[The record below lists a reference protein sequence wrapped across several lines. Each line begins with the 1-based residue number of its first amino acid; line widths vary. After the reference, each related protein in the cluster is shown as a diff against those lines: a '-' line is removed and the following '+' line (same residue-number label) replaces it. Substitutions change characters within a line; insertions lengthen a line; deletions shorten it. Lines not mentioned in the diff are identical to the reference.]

1 MTTELTEINNEV
13 TTALSDKEVVATL
26 VKTTFKGL
34 TEPVMKQAIIEGMM
48 RGFEFKDFL
57 EKNVYAIPFSGGYS
71 LVTSIDYAR
80 KIGMR
85 SGVIGKSAPIFE
97 ESDLKG
103 GIISCTVTIKR
114 NVNGTV
120 GEFTETVYFNE
131 YSTGKN
137 LWASKPRTMIAK
149 VAEMHAL
156 RMACP
161 EEMSQLYAEE
171 ELQKEI
177 KQPVEIKIDDYKK
190 KLAGAKTLA
199 ELKTVWANMPIEAKR
214 ELESLKYDLKAVF
227 ESEPAYTN
235 ENA

>member
-1 MTTELTEINNEV
+1 MTDLTIIQTEVDNQ
-13 TTALSDKEVVATL
+13 LSNKEAVATL

-34 TEPVMKQAIIEGMM
+34 SEPAMKQAITEGMM
-48 RGFEFKDFL
+48 RGFTFRDFL

-71 LVTSIDYAR
+71 LVTSIDHAR

-85 SGVIGKSAPIFE
+85 SGVIGKSAPVFDE
-97 ESDLKG
+97 NET
-103 GIISCTVTIKR
+103 GIISCSVTVKR
-114 NVNGTV
+114 NVNGMV

-137 LWASKPRTMIAK
+137 LWNTKPRTMIAK

-161 EEMSQLYAEE
+161 EEMSQLYTEE
-171 ELQKEI
+171 EFQKELT
-177 KQPVEIKIDDYKK
+177 KKTEVNIDVYRD
-190 KLAGAKTLA
+190 KLGGAKDLN
-199 ELKTVWANMPIEAKR
+199 ELKTVWASLPVEAKK
-214 ELESLKYDLKAVF
+214 ELEGLKSDLKM
-227 ESEPAYTN
+227 AY